1 MIAISFSSLQNR
13 RTLTL
18 CLAGAVLGLLEWVAF
33 SNLMMAPAP
42 REHIWVS
49 LLLAVGIF
57 GVASFTL
64 LMHIAVRKALLVSL
78 GLGVASAALILQAQ
92 GGYAEVAL
100 FWRAPQMWVAMGLLA
115 TITLPF
121 LAILVERP
129 RDWADYRRL
138 FELSWSMVCSWA
150 VALFFC
156 GLAWGVLMACHL
168 LLSFVGIPLLGDVL
182 LEPTVAAIVS
192 GALVGAGLALA
203 SDSDGGYLSPILL
216 LKLLRLLTPVL
227 LVVMVVFVVALPWRT
242 GEGLPLAALCVAVV
256 FGASTLVSSVVAD
269 EDSNASAT
277 PLLRASA
284 RLLGFVMPVLA
295 GVALWAIWAR
305 VAQYGWT
312 PIRVLV
318 TTAALVA
325 AGYGLSYF
333 WAACHSQNWMA
344 RVRRSNVGMALALIV
359 LAVIWLLRIGSPEA
373 ISAASQVARLE
384 AGTLSVDDFPDTEMR
399 MYWGL
404 PGQRAVDY
412 LVEKNLLVGKSE
424 EGSEE
429 AVDPGQELE
438 VWNIGED
445 KARQMLLSSLPSSP
459 ADHPLRQSFIETYPD
474 WDIAYLAKACE
485 TRTPAE
491 HAGCLLVFAD
501 LLPGE
506 AGEEA
511 IVLSVNNPMN
521 IGSVFVQKAEGEW
534 EKATAFTPG
543 LSLDNMGAV
552 IDGIYAKGA
561 VIEPAPFNVLKLP
574 DGGFVGVGQRP

>member
-1 MIAISFSSLQNR
+1 MTPTPLSLLQNR

-18 CLAGAVLGLLEWVAF
+18 CLAGALLGLLEWVAF
-33 SNLMMAPAP
+33 NNLMMAS
-42 REHIWVS
+42 ESYEYLWVS

-64 LMHIAVRKALLVSL
+64 LMHVSVRKALLVSL

-121 LAILVERP
+121 LAILVEHP

-156 GLAWGVLMACHL
+156 GLAWGVLMACHM
-168 LLSFVGIPLLGDVL
+168 LLSFVGITLLGDGL
-182 LEPTVAAIVS
+182 LEPPVAAVVS

-227 LVVMVVFVVALPWRT
+227 LVVMVVFIVALPWRT
-242 GEGLPLAALCVAVV
+242 GEGLPLAALCVAAVL
-256 FGASTLVSSVVAD
+256 GASTLVSSVVAD
-269 EDSNASAT
+269 EDTNASAP

-295 GVALWAIWAR
+295 GVALWAMGAR

-312 PIRVLV
+312 PSRVLA

-333 WAACHSQNWMA
+333 WAACHPQHWMA
-344 RVRRSNVGMALALIV
+344 RVRRSNVGMALVLIV
-359 LAVIWLLRIGSPEA
+359 LAIIWLLRIGSPEA

-384 AGTLSVDDFPDTEMR
+384 AGTLSADDFPDTEMR

-404 PGQRAVDY
+404 PGQRAMDY
-412 LVEKNLLVGKSE
+412 VVEKNLLVGKSE
-424 EGSEE
+424 E
-429 AVDPGQELE
+429 AVPDKDLE
-438 VWNIGED
+438 VWDIGED
-445 KARQMLLSSLPSSP
+445 KARQMLLNALPSSP
-459 ADHPLRQSFIETYPD
+459 ADHPLRQSFIETYPG

-485 TRTPAE
+485 TRTPGD
-491 HAGCLLVFAD
+491 HAGCLLVFVD

-506 AGEEA
+506 AGDEA

-521 IGSVFVQKAEGEW
+521 MGAVFVQTAEGGW
-534 EKATAFTPG
+534 EKATGFTPG
-543 LSLDNMGAV
+543 LSLDNMGDV
-552 IDGIYAKGA
+552 IDGIHAKGA
-561 VIEPAPFNVLKLP
+561 VIEPAPFNVLTLP
-574 DGGFVGVGQRP
+574 DGGFVGAAQRP

>member
-1 MIAISFSSLQNR
+1 MTPTPLSLLQNR

-18 CLAGAVLGLLEWVAF
+18 CLAGALLGLLEWVAF
-33 SNLMMAPAP
+33 NNLMMAS
-42 REHIWVS
+42 ESYEYLWVS

-64 LMHIAVRKALLVSL
+64 LMHVSVRKALLVSL

-121 LAILVERP
+121 LAILVEHP

-156 GLAWGVLMACHL
+156 GLAWGVLMACHM
-168 LLSFVGIPLLGDVL
+168 LLSFVGITLLGDGL
-182 LEPTVAAIVS
+182 LEPPVAAVVS

-227 LVVMVVFVVALPWRT
+227 LVVMVVFIVALPWRT
-242 GEGLPLAALCVAVV
+242 GEGLPLAALCVAAVL
-256 FGASTLVSSVVAD
+256 GASTLVSSVVAD
-269 EDSNASAT
+269 EDTNASAT

-295 GVALWAIWAR
+295 GVALWAMGAR

-312 PIRVLV
+312 PSRVLA

-333 WAACHSQNWMA
+333 WAACHPQHWMA
-344 RVRRSNVGMALALIV
+344 RVRRSNVGMALVLIV
-359 LAVIWLLRIGSPEA
+359 LAIIWLLRIGSPEA

-384 AGTLSVDDFPDTEMR
+384 AGTLSADDFPDTEMR

-404 PGQRAVDY
+404 PGQRAMDY
-412 LVEKNLLVGKSE
+412 VVEKNLLVGKSE
-424 EGSEE
+424 E
-429 AVDPGQELE
+429 AVPDKDLE
-438 VWNIGED
+438 VWDIGED
-445 KARQMLLSSLPSSP
+445 KARQMLLNALPSSP
-459 ADHPLRQSFIETYPD
+459 ADHPLRQSFIETYPG

-485 TRTPAE
+485 TRTPGD
-491 HAGCLLVFAD
+491 HAGCLLVFVD

-506 AGEEA
+506 AGDEA

-521 IGSVFVQKAEGEW
+521 MGAVFVQTAEGGW
-534 EKATAFTPG
+534 EKATGFTPG
-543 LSLDNMGAV
+543 LSLDNMGDV
-552 IDGIYAKGA
+552 IDGIHAKGA
-561 VIEPAPFNVLKLP
+561 VIEPAPFNVLTLP
-574 DGGFVGVGQRP
+574 DGGFVGAAQRP

>member
-1 MIAISFSSLQNR
+1 
-13 RTLTL
+13 
-18 CLAGAVLGLLEWVAF
+18 
-33 SNLMMAPAP
+33 
-42 REHIWVS
+42 
-49 LLLAVGIF
+49 
-57 GVASFTL
+57 
-64 LMHIAVRKALLVSL
+64 MHISVRKALLVSL
-78 GLGVASAALILQAQ
+78 GLGVASAVLILQAQ

-121 LAILVERP
+121 LAILVEHP

-156 GLAWGVLMACHL
+156 GLAWGVLMACHM

-182 LEPTVAAIVS
+182 LEPTVAAVVS

-227 LVVMVVFVVALPWRT
+227 LVVMVVFIVALPWRT
-242 GEGLPLAALCVAVV
+242 GEGLPLAALCVAAVL
-256 FGASTLVSSVVAD
+256 GASTLVSSVVAD
-269 EDSNASAT
+269 EDTNASAT

-295 GVALWAIWAR
+295 GVALWAIGER

-333 WAACHSQNWMA
+333 WASCHPQNWMA
-344 RVRRSNVGMALALIV
+344 RVRRSNVGMALVLIV
-359 LAVIWLLRIGSPEA
+359 LAIIWLLRIGSPEA

-384 AGTLSVDDFPDTEMR
+384 AGTLSADDFPDTEMR
-399 MYWGL
+399 M
-404 PGQRAVDY
+404 
-412 LVEKNLLVGKSE
+412 SE

-429 AVDPGQELE
+429 AVPDQELE
-438 VWNIGED
+438 VWNIG
-445 KARQMLLSSLPSSP
+445 
-459 ADHPLRQSFIETYPD
+459 

-485 TRTPAE
+485 TRTPGD
-491 HAGCLLVFAD
+491 HAGCLLVFVD

-506 AGEEA
+506 AGDEA

-521 IGSVFVQKAEGEW
+521 
-534 EKATAFTPG
+534 
-543 LSLDNMGAV
+543 MGAV
-552 IDGIYAKGA
+552 SR
-561 VIEPAPFNVLKLP
+561 PACLWTIWATLLMAFMP
-574 DGGFVGVGQRP
+574 RER

>member
-1 MIAISFSSLQNR
+1 MTAISLSSLQNR

-64 LMHIAVRKALLVSL
+64 LMHISVRKALLVSL

-115 TITLPF
+115 TVTLPF
-121 LAILVERP
+121 LAILVEHP

-156 GLAWGVLMACHL
+156 GLAWGVLMACHM

-182 LEPTVAAIVS
+182 LEPTVAAVVS

-227 LVVMVVFVVALPWRT
+227 LVVMVVFIVALPWRT
-242 GEGLPLAALCVAVV
+242 GEGLPLAALCVAAVL
-256 FGASTLVSSVVAD
+256 GASTLVSSVVAD
-269 EDSNASAT
+269 EDTNASAT

-295 GVALWAIWAR
+295 GVALWAIGER

-325 AGYGLSYF
+325 AG
-333 WAACHSQNWMA
+333 
-344 RVRRSNVGMALALIV
+344 
-359 LAVIWLLRIGSPEA
+359 LLRDVPSRRHILVAMDCHWKFAVNDNGLGIDPQYFDRIFGMFQRLHKREEFEGTGIGLA
-373 ISAASQVARLE
+373 ICKRIVELNGGRIGVDSA
-384 AGTLSVDDFPDTEMR
+384 
-399 MYWGL
+399 
-404 PGQRAVDY
+404 PG
-412 LVEKNLLVGKSE
+412 
-424 EGSEE
+424 EGSTFWFTVPDRP
-429 AVDPGQELE
+429 APG
-438 VWNIGED
+438 G
-445 KARQMLLSSLPSSP
+445 PSPSP
-459 ADHPLRQSFIETYPD
+459 APNRAATEG
-474 WDIAYLAKACE
+474 AA
-485 TRTPAE
+485 PA
-491 HAGCLLVFAD
+491 
-501 LLPGE
+501 
-506 AGEEA
+506 
-511 IVLSVNNPMN
+511 
-521 IGSVFVQKAEGEW
+521 
-534 EKATAFTPG
+534 
-543 LSLDNMGAV
+543 
-552 IDGIYAKGA
+552 
-561 VIEPAPFNVLKLP
+561 
-574 DGGFVGVGQRP
+574 

>member
-18 CLAGAVLGLLEWVAF
+18 CLAGALLGLLEWVAF
-33 SNLMMAPAP
+33 SNLMMAPAS

-57 GVASFTL
+57 GVASASL
-64 LMHIAVRKALLVSL
+64 LMHVSVRKALLASL
-78 GLGVASAALILQAQ
+78 GLGIVSAVLILEGQ
-92 GGYAEVAL
+92 GGYSEVAL
-100 FWRAPQMWVAMGLLA
+100 FWRAPQMWVAIGLLS

-121 LAILVERP
+121 LALVVER
-129 RDWADYRRL
+129 RQDWNNYQRL
-138 FELSWSMVCSWA
+138 FDVSWSMVCSWA

-168 LLSFVGIPLLGDVL
+168 LLSFVGITLLEDVL
-182 LEPTVAAIVS
+182 LEPTVAAVVS
-192 GALVGAGLALA
+192 GALVGAGLAVA
-203 SDSDGGYLSPILL
+203 SDSEGGYLSPILL
-216 LKLLRLLTPVL
+216 LKLLRLLTPFL
-227 LVVMVVFVVALPWRT
+227 LVVMVVFIVALPWRT
-242 GEGLPLAALCVAVV
+242 GEGLPLSALCVAAVL
-256 FGASTLVSSVVAD
+256 GASTLVSSVVAD
-269 EDSNASAT
+269 DDVNASPT

-295 GVALWAIWAR
+295 AVAVWAIWAR
-305 VAQYGWT
+305 VDQYGWT
-312 PIRVLV
+312 PIRVLAM
-318 TTAALVA
+318 TAALVA

-333 WAACHSQNWMA
+333 WAACHARNWMA
-344 RVRRSNVGMALALIV
+344 RVRRSNIVMALVLIV
-359 LAVIWLLRIGSPEA
+359 LAVVWLTRIWSPEA
-373 ISAASQVARLE
+373 VSADSQVARLE
-384 AGTLSVDDFPDTEMR
+384 AGTLAPDDFPDTEMR
-399 MYWGL
+399 MYWGK
-404 PGQRAVDY
+404 PGQEAVRH
-412 LVEKNLLVGKSE
+412 LVERDMLVDKSQE
-424 EGSEE
+424 TEE

-459 ADHPLRQSFIETYPD
+459 ADHPLRQSFIETYPG

-521 IGSVFVQKAEGEW
+521 IGAVFVQTAEGEW

-574 DGGFVGVGQRP
+574 DGGFVGVGQHP

>member
-1 MIAISFSSLQNR
+1 M
-13 RTLTL
+13 

-33 SNLMMAPAP
+33 SNLMMAPAS

-57 GVASFTL
+57 GVASFSL
-64 LMHIAVRKALLVSL
+64 LMHVSARKALLASL
-78 GLGVASAALILQAQ
+78 GLGVVSAVLILEGQ
-92 GGYAEVAL
+92 GGYAEVEL
-100 FWRAPQMWVAMGLLA
+100 FWRAPQMWVAIGLLS

-121 LAILVERP
+121 LALVVER
-129 RDWADYRRL
+129 RQDWNNYQRL
-138 FELSWSMVCSWA
+138 FDVSWSMVCSWA

-168 LLSFVGIPLLGDVL
+168 LLSFVGITLLEDVL
-182 LEPTVAAIVS
+182 LEPTVAAVVS
-192 GALVGAGLALA
+192 GALVGAGLAVA
-203 SDSDGGYLSPILL
+203 SDSEGGYLSPILL
-216 LKLLRLLTPVL
+216 LKLLRLLTPFL
-227 LVVMVVFVVALPWRT
+227 LVVMVVFIVALPWRT
-242 GEGLPLAALCVAVV
+242 GEGLPLSALCVAAVL
-256 FGASTLVSSVVAD
+256 GASTLVSSVVAD
-269 EDSNASAT
+269 DDVNASAT

-295 GVALWAIWAR
+295 AVALWAIWSR
-305 VAQYGWT
+305 VDQYGWT
-312 PIRVLV
+312 PIRVLAM
-318 TTAALVA
+318 TAALVA

-333 WAACHSQNWMA
+333 WAACHATNWMA
-344 RVRRSNVGMALALIV
+344 RVRRSNIGMALVLIV
-359 LAVIWLLRIGSPEA
+359 LAVVWLTRIWSPEA
-373 ISAASQVARLE
+373 VSVDSQVARLE
-384 AGTLSVDDFPDTEMR
+384 AGTLAPDDFPDTEMR
-399 MYWGL
+399 MYWGK
-404 PGQRAVDY
+404 PGQEAVRH
-412 LVEKNLLVGKSE
+412 LVERDMLVDKSQE
-424 EGSEE
+424 TVE

-445 KARQMLLSSLPSSP
+445 KARQMLLNSLPSSP
-459 ADHPLRQSFIETYPD
+459 ADHPLRQSFIETYPG

-491 HAGCLLVFAD
+491 HAGCLLVFAG

-511 IVLSVNNPMN
+511 IVLSVNNPVN
-521 IGSVFVQKAEGEW
+521 IGSVFVQTAEGEW

-543 LSLDNMGAV
+543 LSLDNMGDV
-552 IDGIYAKGA
+552 IDSIHAKGA

>member
-1 MIAISFSSLQNR
+1 MTAISLSSLQNR

-64 LMHIAVRKALLVSL
+64 LMHISVRKALLVSL

-121 LAILVERP
+121 LAILVEHP

-156 GLAWGVLMACHL
+156 GLAWGVLMACHM

-182 LEPTVAAIVS
+182 LEPTVAAVVS

-227 LVVMVVFVVALPWRT
+227 LVVMVVFIVALPWRT
-242 GEGLPLAALCVAVV
+242 GDGLPLAALCVAAVL
-256 FGASTLVSSVVAD
+256 GASTLVSSVVAD
-269 EDSNASAT
+269 EDTNASAT

-295 GVALWAIWAR
+295 GVALWAIGER

-333 WAACHSQNWMA
+333 WASCHPQNWMA
-344 RVRRSNVGMALALIV
+344 RVRRSNVGMALVLIV
-359 LAVIWLLRIGSPEA
+359 LAIIWLLRIGSPEA

-384 AGTLSVDDFPDTEMR
+384 AGTLSADDFPDTEMR

-404 PGQRAVDY
+404 PGQRAMDY
-412 LVEKNLLVGKSE
+412 VVEKNLLLSRSE

-429 AVDPGQELE
+429 AVPDQELE

-459 ADHPLRQSFIETYPD
+459 ADHPLRQSFIETYPG

-485 TRTPAE
+485 TRTPGD
-491 HAGCLLVFAD
+491 HAGCLLVFVD
-501 LLPGE
+501 LLPDE
-506 AGEEA
+506 AGDEA

-521 IGSVFVQKAEGEW
+521 MGAVFVQTAEGGW
-534 EKATAFTPG
+534 EKATGFTPG
-543 LSLDNMGAV
+543 LSLDNMGDV
-552 IDGIYAKGA
+552 IDGIHAKGA
-561 VIEPAPFNVLKLP
+561 VIEPAPFNVLTLP
-574 DGGFVGVGQRP
+574 DGGFVGAAQRP